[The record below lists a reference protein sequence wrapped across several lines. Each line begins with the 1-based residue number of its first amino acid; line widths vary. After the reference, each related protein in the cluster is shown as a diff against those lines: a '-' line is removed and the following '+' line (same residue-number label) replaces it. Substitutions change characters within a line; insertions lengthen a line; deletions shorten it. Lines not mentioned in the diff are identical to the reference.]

1 MFFLHFNGWTM
12 SRYAFLCSVF
22 LGFSCY
28 GSETDFL
35 DSDYYPKS
43 QTTYGGV
50 GLIATP
56 TARFYEDGELGFGL
70 STETPYNRLFAKVQ
84 FFPWMEVVVRYT
96 EGTYKS
102 YHGAISTS
110 EPGFSA
116 QTWKDKGIDI
126 KLRIFQEG
134 RILPE
139 LAVGLSDF
147 GGTGA
152 YASEYIVASK
162 RVNNLDFTLG
172 LGWGALGERAH
183 IKNPFGVFSE
193 TFNKRGGRT
202 FLGGKLNLDRVFTGE
217 SAAFFGGL
225 EYFTPI
231 SNLSLKLEYDSNL
244 YSDAFGQRYD
254 VYDPSSGE
262 FDIDSP
268 INIALNYQF
277 NTTERGKADFSVGF
291 VRGNTLYA
299 NVAIHTNLNAP
310 VKPKYQAPPEI
321 LNRPYLESFPELNS
335 DWQKYLSELIIWQ
348 MGNEG
353 LVTHKLI
360 FKGNELQAE
369 ISQGRFQKPIQAID
383 LASRILGNNSPTNIE
398 KITVIN
404 IDQGVETLRA
414 SIPRMVLVEQVARG
428 PLEEEYLE
436 FNLVE
441 TINENAIIK
450 DNEYLYPN
458 FYWAIAPHMTG
469 TLQHQVKFYF
479 WQLEALIHTEYAI
492 KKGLYLMTDIGI
504 NIANNYEEY
513 TWHVPDGQLHHV
525 RQDRRLYL
533 TEGESG
539 LNRMALDYLIDIN
552 SNVTAKITAGYLEWM
567 YGGIGGEV
575 LYMPD
580 QRHWALGADLYWVK
594 QREFDK
600 KFSFLDYE
608 TVTGFVNFYYD
619 LPFYN
624 LRFKASVGKFLGKD
638 TGIDI
643 DVQRRFKTGATVG
656 AKAALTDC
664 DPGCVGEGSFNKWIY
679 FTMPMDLFYS
689 KSPTRGGAGWSW
701 SPLTKDAGQKVQP
714 GRLYGLMRSAPDEVD
729 SLRQKPWSIKKILSG
744 FSTTSKK
751 KT

>member
-1 MFFLHFNGWTM
+1 
-12 SRYAFLCSVF
+12 
-22 LGFSCY
+22 
-28 GSETDFL
+28 
-35 DSDYYPKS
+35 
-43 QTTYGGV
+43 
-50 GLIATP
+50 
-56 TARFYEDGELGFGL
+56 
-70 STETPYNRLFAKVQ
+70 
-84 FFPWMEVVVRYT
+84 
-96 EGTYKS
+96 
-102 YHGAISTS
+102 
-110 EPGFSA
+110 
-116 QTWKDKGIDI
+116 
-126 KLRIFQEG
+126 
-134 RILPE
+134 
-139 LAVGLSDF
+139 
-147 GGTGA
+147 
-152 YASEYIVASK
+152 
-162 RVNNLDFTLG
+162 
-172 LGWGALGERAH
+172 
-183 IKNPFGVFSE
+183 
-193 TFNKRGGRT
+193 
-202 FLGGKLNLDRVFTGE
+202 
-217 SAAFFGGL
+217 
-225 EYFTPI
+225 
-231 SNLSLKLEYDSNL
+231 
-244 YSDAFGQRYD
+244 
-254 VYDPSSGE
+254 
-262 FDIDSP
+262 
-268 INIALNYQF
+268 
-277 NTTERGKADFSVGF
+277 
-291 VRGNTLYA
+291 
-299 NVAIHTNLNAP
+299 
-310 VKPKYQAPPEI
+310 
-321 LNRPYLESFPELNS
+321 
-335 DWQKYLSELIIWQ
+335 
-348 MGNEG
+348 
-353 LVTHKLI
+353 
-360 FKGNELQAE
+360 
-369 ISQGRFQKPIQAID
+369 
-383 LASRILGNNSPTNIE
+383 
-398 KITVIN
+398 
-404 IDQGVETLRA
+404 
-414 SIPRMVLVEQVARG
+414 
-428 PLEEEYLE
+428 
-436 FNLVE
+436 
-441 TINENAIIK
+441 
-450 DNEYLYPN
+450 
-458 FYWAIAPHMTG
+458 
-469 TLQHQVKFYF
+469 
-479 WQLEALIHTEYAI
+479 
-492 KKGLYLMTDIGI
+492 MTDIGI

-689 KSPTRGGAGWSW
+689 RSPTRGEAGWSW